1 MEFIEFKEV
10 YGVFL
15 EGLWRPRQ
23 RANCG
28 AVGGANRTP
37 HVHDSFV
44 GGQCG
49 QIVEVWYIG
58 CHPTSRT
65 IFTFSTQTP
74 FRLLKIHNA
83 EPLIV
88 NAALLNAKYKLLVWP
103 PRHLSNSL
111 KPLEAKVEGNVVS
124 AGPEYQMAEIS
135 LPAAWKW
142 C

>member
-58 CHPTSRT
+58 FSDNIDLLHTNSIPALEDPQCRALDCECRSLECK
-65 IFTFSTQTP
+65 IQTFSLAAPPP
-74 FRLLKIHNA
+74 F
-83 EPLIV
+83 E
-88 NAALLNAKYKLLVWP
+88 
-103 PRHLSNSL
+103 
-111 KPLEAKVEGNVVS
+111 
-124 AGPEYQMAEIS
+124 
-135 LPAAWKW
+135 
-142 C
+142 